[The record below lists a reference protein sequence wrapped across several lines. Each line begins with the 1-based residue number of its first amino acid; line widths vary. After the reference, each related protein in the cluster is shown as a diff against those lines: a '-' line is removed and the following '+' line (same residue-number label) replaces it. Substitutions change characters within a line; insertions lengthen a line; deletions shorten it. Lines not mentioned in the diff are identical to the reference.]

1 MTPQRRV
8 LFLSKASDDAS
19 TRYRALQFIPQF
31 AAAGWL
37 AEHAVMPNTLAGWI
51 ALRATIE
58 RSDVVVVLRKLL
70 PDPMCW
76 LLRKLSRRLV
86 FDFDDAVF
94 CRDTGEASPGR
105 MRRFRAITRRA
116 DAVWCGNDYLAD
128 TVRQGRDDRS
138 ADPVTVIPTAIDPR
152 RYRASNLRAGDVA
165 LVWIGSSSTRRYVE
179 SLLPMLDQLAGEHEN
194 IRLRVI
200 ADFSIE
206 SNRIPIECVP
216 WTSHTE
222 ADELAHCHIGL
233 APLNDDAWTRGKC
246 GCKVLQYMASGL
258 PVVSSDMQAHRRLLG
273 DDCGLFAVTATKWM
287 TALSSLIESRELRE
301 RMGRAAVNRVS
312 EQFSIEAVF
321 PRMLGTLESLAYRR
335 KSA

>member
-1 MTPQRRV
+1 MTPQQRV

-19 TRYRALQFIPQF
+19 TRYRALQFFPQF

-37 AEHAVMPNTLAGWI
+37 AEHAVVPNSLAGWI
-51 ALRATIE
+51 ALRATVE
-58 RSDVVVVLRKLL
+58 RADVVVVLRKLL

-86 FDFDDAVF
+86 FDLDDAVF
-94 CRDTGEASPGR
+94 CRDTGEASSGR

-128 TVRQGRDDRS
+128 MVRQSRDERTLDQ
-138 ADPVTVIPTAIDPR
+138 VTVIPTAIDPHQ
-152 RYRASNLRAGDVA
+152 YRASNLQAGNVA

-179 SLLPMLDQLAGEHEN
+179 SLLPALNQLAGEHTN

-206 SNRIPIECVP
+206 SNGIPIECVP

-222 ADELAHCHIGL
+222 ADELARCHIGL

-246 GCKVLQYMASGL
+246 GCKILQYMASGL
-258 PVVSSDMQAHRRLLG
+258 PVVSSDMPAHRRLLG
-273 DDCGLFAVTATKWM
+273 DDCGLFADTDAKWGA
-287 TALSSLIESRELRE
+287 ALSSLIESRELRE
-301 RMGRAAVNRVS
+301 RMGRAAVKRVS
-312 EQFSIEAVF
+312 EQCSIEAVF
-321 PRMLGTLESLAYRR
+321 PRMLRTLESLAYVRR
-335 KSA
+335 SA